1 MPVPCTGPITG
12 GNTVRVRHHRLAAAA
27 IVAVAC
33 VAITACQPLR
43 ETTPSGASPLRYR
56 DAVFTSVDK
65 TSDLTYGKAA
75 RISGSLQTL
84 KLDLYQ
90 PTGDTAT
97 KRPAIVWVHGGGFKN
112 GNKSS
117 KEIVDQANVF
127 ATMGYVT
134 VSIDYRLTTG
144 CAPYTDQC
152 IRGIEMAYH
161 DAQAAVR
168 YLRANASTYR
178 IDVNR
183 IAVGGSSAGGITA
196 YNVAY
201 GSEEVGHSGNPGPSS
216 KVQAAVSLSGAHL
229 TTDVD
234 RGDPPTLDFHGDAD
248 QVGPRSRNDATLAE
262 AKKVGTTAERT
273 VWKGDGHVPYS
284 QHRQQILDET
294 RNFLYAAMDLA
305 HAQQ

>member
-1 MPVPCTGPITG
+1 M
-12 GNTVRVRHHRLAAAA
+12 L
-27 IVAVAC
+27 
-33 VAITACQPLR
+33 ITACQPLR
-43 ETTPSGASPLRYR
+43 QTTPEGPSPLRYR
-56 DAVFTSVDK
+56 DAVFSSVDK

-75 RISGSLQTL
+75 RISGSIQTL

-90 PTGDTAT
+90 PTGDPIAE
-97 KRPAIVWVHGGGFKN
+97 RPAIVWVHGGGFKN

-117 KEIVDQANVF
+117 KEIVEQANVF
-127 ATMGYVT
+127 AKMGYVT

-168 YLRANASTYR
+168 YLRANAATYR
-178 IDVNR
+178 IDVDR

-201 GSEEVGHSGNPGPSS
+201 GSEEVGHSGNPGYSS
-216 KVQAAVSLSGAHL
+216 KVRAAVSLSGASL

-234 RGDPPTLDFHGDAD
+234 PGDPPTLDFHGDAD
-248 QVGPRSRNDATLAE
+248 QVVPLSWNDATLDQARK
-262 AKKVGTTAERT
+262 AKVIAERT
-273 VWKGDGHVPYS
+273 VWKGAGHVPYT
-284 QHRQQILDET
+284 QYRQQILDET
-294 RNFLYAAMDLA
+294 RNFLYIAMDLA
-305 HAQQ
+305 HAYQ